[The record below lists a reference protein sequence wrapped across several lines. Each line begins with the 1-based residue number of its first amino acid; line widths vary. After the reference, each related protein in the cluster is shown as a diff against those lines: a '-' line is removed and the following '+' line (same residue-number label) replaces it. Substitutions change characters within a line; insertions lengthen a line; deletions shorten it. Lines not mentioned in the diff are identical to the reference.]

1 MASFGR
7 TKLMA
12 VAIKR
17 FLTQV
22 RRHDPELYAA
32 LPEEFRRR
40 YEPAESQLFSGA
52 KDAAAR
58 QRSRQQAAE
67 ICCGSSNASRS
78 MPTWRS
84 HELQGLVTIFSQQCD

>member
-22 RRHDPELYAA
+22 RRHAPELYAA

-40 YEPAESQLFSGA
+40 YEPTESQLFSGA
-52 KDAAAR
+52 KDAERDNAR
-58 QRSRQQAAE
+58 GSRRPR
-67 ICCGSSNASRS
+67 ICSGSSTAS
-78 MPTWRS
+78 PT
-84 HELQGLVTIFSQQCD
+84 VPT